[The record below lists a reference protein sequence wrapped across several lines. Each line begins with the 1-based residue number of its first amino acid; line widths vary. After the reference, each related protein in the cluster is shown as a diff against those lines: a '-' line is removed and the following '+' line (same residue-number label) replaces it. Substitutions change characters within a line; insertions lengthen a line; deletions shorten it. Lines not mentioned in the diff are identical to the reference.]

1 MTKKVLLSMLSV
13 LLSVTMYTPVNAE
26 GQAPATEDPGTT
38 VQEPEA
44 PEEAAEKE
52 EEAPAEPAAPA
63 EDGNKEEP
71 ETSETI
77 EEPGVVEEAPQEQEE
92 PAAEENKEGTEEA
105 AEEQE
110 NEPVITTITPDPV
123 TFDGVT
129 VTVSYPSDT
138 FGDKEVTLIVG
149 EPGEKEKEAL
159 EALGQNFKAVD
170 ISFADADGNKVQ
182 PAEGKNVSVVLK
194 AEGMEAAED
203 YKVVH
208 VDAEGVVTEL
218 TAETSTSNEV
228 TETVKTGERTKTI
241 EVPAETET
249 VTVEDYEEE
258 TYTDY
263 ETVEKTIEV
272 PAEIG
277 YRTVRK
283 SREVEKVTISSGIN
297 RVLRVLGKRPTSA
310 EKKVIEYY
318 YEEEPYEI
326 TPAHTETITETVPVT
341 KTRNVLVGTHE
352 ETKVIK
358 EAYSYEETEDV
369 FEDITTNDV
378 ETSFSAASFSVYAVV
393 DKDVTAEESRLTVN
407 FISNG
412 TTIGTMYVKNKDK
425 TTAGAIETI
434 IYDPGVGTLTERQV
448 FTGWTTEE
456 NYGVH
461 SEHYDIEEVR
471 NYIAGMDDW
480 KEGDVLNLYAK
491 ILKTYSVTYKGPKG
505 VSLGS
510 DAVMLPLNAT
520 KVDYQIHTNYE
531 PELDTELFKGWNPIE
546 GSSNITDYTSGTL
559 YPLNSGIEISGD
571 VVFSTEVATGHWLV
585 FDQNGKGATYNA
597 PRFYTADEPTSDAG
611 LLPMQRYGYT
621 FGGWYTDKECTAG
634 NEYNFN
640 ELLEDHRTI
649 YAKWTPVATANYTV
663 IIWKQNVNDAKNAA
677 DSAKTYDFAESVRLS
692 GPVNT
697 VINTV
702 TANGQG
708 NNRYATVNGLPKQY
722 TGFHL
727 NKFDTNVTITPE
739 GTAIVNVYYDRNLVT
754 LTFLSDPYSWF
765 GTTYWA
771 TQSTMTGLYGS
782 SITGNGYTWPTNRWW
797 YDDYGTWGGYHG
809 AGTRTTFLDA
819 FLLSDGG
826 SDKTFY
832 GFTGSGNRT
841 VHFLKKNSDN
851 NDYTEINTA
860 GANGG
865 NNAVFYI
872 TDKYNGYKAVSYSRD
887 NRNWTTLG
895 NKDSD
900 GVYAEVTV
908 GNQDIYVRYDPLLYN
923 IVYMD
928 GVYVDGNNNPVPGES
943 SRGQLNEVDGIPFDS
958 SVASYNKGNADY
970 YEPTYAGFVFE
981 GWYIDDA
988 CTHEFTFTNMP
999 EGIKVYAKWRQVQYR
1014 VFLHPN
1020 VPNTDTTLNWGSDD
1034 QDMNFRV
1041 SNGAKVSLPT
1051 GTRDEYTFI
1060 GWYTDEGTHNVYPE
1074 DTELYDDTPYLNDDY
1089 DKTRDF
1095 TDPMDKYGEGA
1106 TTNNDV
1112 NRPWITKKLDLY
1124 GKWSAVLIGADGI
1137 GVKYDANGGSNAP
1150 SDTTLYKDNVDA
1162 VAQGA
1167 STAPAGK
1174 QFECW
1179 MVQHWDGT
1187 KYADTTKYVYPGD
1200 TFTVLKSD
1208 AQVDEK
1214 EGSTVANPQYTYTVQ
1229 LKAVYVDLQAPT
1241 PTHITWY
1248 ANGGTLNN
1256 ALEDDEDYDVTRGSV
1271 TTSYINLQIN
1281 QKVPAAPADTFKRE
1295 GYKFVGWAKVTEPTG
1310 AFNPDTH
1317 TVDETKYSEEPSAKL
1332 WLKLNDDGETYTEVG
1347 TDHTHV
1353 TEVAAD
1359 ENAPYHAV
1367 YAVWE
1372 VDHFFIFH
1380 SATGDLEAVEYTD
1393 KIDLTSK
1400 VTSGY
1405 LYGGYYKA
1413 YGAYTVTDA
1422 DKANAEKSGTVNV
1435 TDKTYDPATNAD
1447 HVGRWTAGNAY
1458 TVAGTEMEPEVQK
1471 VYYLKEVPASYLR
1484 PTYMTT
1490 YQRYDKYLRDFILMS
1505 TTDDNNYSETGF
1517 MIGSNYEK
1525 SEFFTD
1531 SLEIKFG
1538 PNWEPETVTD
1548 GKVTVNVTT
1557 ASDNVGGYVFT
1568 KRIFSVDEST
1578 KDYSGI
1584 LGSKVY
1590 KLYWKTFDGITVT
1603 GASMRV
1609 FTVKDKDGDRIIKVV
1624 PVELPDGTT
1633 ASEITCKD
1641 YSTAIKAQKRGD

>member
-1 MTKKVLLSMLSV
+1 MTKKVLLSILSV

-26 GQAPATEDPGTT
+26 GQAPATEDPGTN

-44 PEEAAEKE
+44 PEEAEEKE

-71 ETSETI
+71 ETPETI

-105 AEEQE
+105 AEEPAEEQE
-110 NEPVITTITPDPV
+110 ITTITPDPV

-170 ISFADADGNKVQ
+170 ISFADAEGNEVQ

-194 AEGMEAAED
+194 AEGMEASED

-208 VDAEGVVTEL
+208 VDAEGAVTEL

-228 TETVKTGERTKTI
+228 TEPVKTGERTKTI

-297 RVLRVLGKRPTSA
+297 RVLRVLGKRPAPA
-310 EKKVIEYY
+310 EKKVTEYY

-326 TPAHTETITETVPVT
+326 TPAHTETITETVPVP

-352 ETKVIK
+352 ETRVIK

-378 ETSFSAASFSVYAVV
+378 ETSFDAASFSVYAVV
-393 DKDVTAEESRLTVN
+393 GNGVTAEESRLTVN

-412 TTIGTMYVKNKDK
+412 TKIATMYVKNKDK
-425 TTAGAIETI
+425 TTAGAIDTI
-434 IYDPGVGTLTERQV
+434 IFDPGVGTLTGNQI
-448 FTGWTTEE
+448 FTGWTTVED
-456 NYGVH
+456 YKLD
-461 SEHYDIEEVR
+461 SEHYDIEQVR
-471 NYIAGMDDW
+471 NYIADMDDW
-480 KEGDVLNLYAK
+480 KEGDTLNLYAK

-510 DAVMLPLNAT
+510 DAVMLPLNDT
-520 KVDYQIHTNYE
+520 KVDYQIHTSYE
-531 PELDTELFKGWNPIE
+531 PELDTELFKGWNPSE
-546 GSSNITDYTSGTL
+546 GANNIIGHTDGTL
-559 YPLNSGIEISGD
+559 YPLNSEIEITGD

-585 FDQNGKGATYNA
+585 FNQNGKGATYNA
-597 PRFYTADEPTSDAG
+597 PRFYTADEPTSSEG
-611 LLPMQRYGYT
+611 LIKMQRYGYT
-621 FGGWYTDKECTAG
+621 FGGWYTDENCTAG
-634 NEYNFN
+634 NEYHFG
-640 ELLEDHRTI
+640 ELLRDHRTI

-663 IIWKQNVNDAKNAA
+663 IIWKQNVNDAKDAA

-692 GPVNT
+692 GPANT

-702 TANGQG
+702 TAQGTG
-708 NNRYATVNGLPKQY
+708 NNRYARINGVNKQY

-727 NKFDTNVTITPE
+727 NRFDTNVTITPE
-739 GTAIVNVYYDRNLVT
+739 GTAVVNVYYDRNLVT
-754 LTFLSDPYSWF
+754 LTFLSDPYYW

-797 YDDYGTWGGYHG
+797 YDDWNWNGGYYGT
-809 AGTRTTFLDA
+809 GTRTTFLDA

-887 NRNWTTLG
+887 NTNWTTLG

-900 GVYAEVTV
+900 GVYAEVRV

-928 GVYVDGNNNPVPGES
+928 GIYVDGNNNPVPGES

-970 YEPTYAGFVFE
+970 YIPTYDGFVFD

-988 CTHEFTFTNMP
+988 CTHEYKFTTMP

-1020 VPNTDTTLNWGSDD
+1020 VPSTDTTLDWGSDD
-1034 QDMNFRV
+1034 QEMSFRV
-1041 SNGAKVSLPT
+1041 SNGGKVSLPT
-1051 GTRDEYTFI
+1051 GTRGKEYTFV

-1074 DTELYDDTPYLNDDY
+1074 DTELYDNTSYLKDY
-1089 DKTRDF
+1089 DKTEP
-1095 TDPMDKYGEGA
+1095 TELDKYGNPTGPE
-1106 TTNNDV
+1106 NKDKD
-1112 NRPWITKKLDLY
+1112 RYWINKKLDLY
-1124 GKWSAVLIGADGI
+1124 GKWSANLIGADGI
-1137 GVKYDANGGSNAP
+1137 GVKYDANGGTNAP

-1167 STAPAGK
+1167 STAPEGK

-1187 KYADTTKYVYPGD
+1187 KYVDTTKYVYPGD

-1208 AQVDEK
+1208 AQVVEK
-1214 EGSTVANPQYTYTVQ
+1214 EGSTEANPQYTYTVQ
-1229 LKAVYVDLQAPT
+1229 LKAVYVDKDAPT

-1248 ANGGTLNN
+1248 ANGGTLNK
-1256 ALEDDEDYDVTRGSV
+1256 ALKGSKDYDVTSGSV
-1271 TTSYINLQIN
+1271 TTSYIGLQIN
-1281 QKVPAAPADTFKRE
+1281 QKVPAAPADTFTRK
-1295 GYKFVGWAKVTEPTG
+1295 GYKFVGWAKAEEPTG

-1317 TVDETKYSEEPSAKL
+1317 TVDETKYSEDPSAKL
-1332 WLKLNDDGETYTEVG
+1332 WLKLNEDGTYTQLDESG
-1347 TDHTHV
+1347 AETQYKSI

-1359 ENAPYHAV
+1359 ENSPYHAV

-1372 VDHFFIFH
+1372 PEYFYIYH
-1380 SATGDLEAVEYTD
+1380 SGVEGDGNLEKVQVPSEETY
-1393 KIDLTSK
+1393 DLTK
-1400 VTSGY
+1400 NLTPNT
-1405 LYGGYYKA
+1405 LYGGYYLDCAGKGTYA
-1413 YGAYTVTDA
+1413 DDGVKGTDGVIYTGMNYEWSDPVTT
-1422 DKANAEKSGTVNV
+1422 E
-1435 TDKTYDPATNAD
+1435 PATAM
-1447 HVGRWTAGNAY
+1447 TP
-1458 TVAGTEMEPEVQK
+1458 VANET
-1471 VYYLKEVPASYLR
+1471 YYLKEVPTYYLR
-1484 PTYMTT
+1484 NYHQITFVKATGALT
-1490 YQRYDKYLRDFILMS
+1490 NLFLLSAI
-1505 TTDDNNYSETGF
+1505 DDTNYKETGF
-1517 MIGSNYEK
+1517 VLQTE
-1525 SEFFTD
+1525 
-1531 SLEIKFG
+1531 
-1538 PNWEPETVTD
+1538 D
-1548 GKVTVNVTT
+1548 GKEGTVVSSFSITNSSGKTVILKANTVFKSLGINQEGEYLSYWSAKDSEYFAANTT
-1557 ASDNVGGYVFT
+1557 FSIVPYWITADGVAVKGISARTITIGELTKAGISKSD
-1568 KRIFSVDEST
+1568 
-1578 KDYSGI
+1578 
-1584 LGSKVY
+1584 
-1590 KLYWKTFDGITVT
+1590 
-1603 GASMRV
+1603 
-1609 FTVKDKDGDRIIKVV
+1609 
-1624 PVELPDGTT
+1624 
-1633 ASEITCKD
+1633 
-1641 YSTAIKAQKRGD
+1641 Q